1 MSSLNKV
8 QIIGNLGKDPEVRTF
23 PDGGQITT
31 CSIATSEKWKEKS
44 GQPQERTEW
53 HRVVFRGKLA
63 EIAGQ
68 YLHKGSKVYV
78 EGQLQT
84 RKWQGQDGQD
94 RYSTEV
100 VVGVRGTMVM
110 LDGRPQQAPQQASA
124 GNQHQNY
131 HQEPQGVYRP
141 SQAQVPP
148 QAADYRPTQAQQ
160 AANQPADFDES
171 MPF

>member
-53 HRVVFRGKLA
+53 HRVTFRGKLA

-84 RKWQGQDGQD
+84 RKYQGQDGQD
-94 RYSTEV
+94 RYSTEIM
-100 VVGVRGTMVM
+100 VGVRGTMIM
-110 LDGRPQQAPQQASA
+110 LDSRPQNQPQQGSA
-124 GNQHQNY
+124 GNQYQGQHQT
-131 HQEPQGVYRP
+131 QQGVYRP
-141 SQAQVPP
+141 SQAQQAP
-148 QAADYRPTQAQQ
+148 QPQQ
-160 AANQPADFDES
+160 NANPPADFDADL
-171 MPF
+171 PF